1 MARTVE
7 RAMGATLAVVLA
19 ALLASCSSDSGGGP
33 SDGVDAG
40 GEGGS
45 AGQGGAGGAGD
56 DGGVVDL
63 LRVPATVT
71 AFGTI
76 GQPRSGDGATV
87 SGDGFE
93 YGERLCTAN
102 GLFCV
107 TGGFG
112 P

>member
-1 MARTVE
+1 MAMT
-7 RAMGATLAVVLA
+7 MTHAVWA
-19 ALLASCSSDSGGGP
+19 AVFALLLASCSGDDGGGREQTEP
-33 SDGVDAG
+33 DASDDDG
-40 GEGGS
+40 GT
-45 AGQGGAGGAGD
+45 AGQGGSVNDAGGI
-56 DGGVVDL
+56 VDL

-71 AFGTI
+71 GFSTLGE
-76 GQPRSGDGATV
+76 PRTDSAGDLTL

-93 YGERLCTAN
+93 HGERRCTAN

>member
-1 MARTVE
+1 MAKTMR
-7 RAMGATLAVVLA
+7 RAAIAAVLAV
-19 ALLASCSSDSGGGP
+19 LLASCSGDDGGGDQNEPDASGGE
-33 SDGVDAG
+33 S
-40 GEGGS
+40 
-45 AGQGGAGGAGD
+45 GAGGQAGSTGD

-71 AFGTI
+71 AFSTLGE
-76 GQPRSGDGATV
+76 PRTGDDITL

-93 YGERLCTAN
+93 YSERLCTAN

>member
-1 MARTVE
+1 MAMTMK
-7 RAMGATLAVVLA
+7 RAALAAVFA
-19 ALLASCSSDSGGGP
+19 ALLASCSGDDGGGGDQNEP
-33 SDGVDAG
+33 DAG
-40 GEGGS
+40 GES
-45 AGQGGAGGAGD
+45 GAGGQAGSMSD

-71 AFGTI
+71 AFSTLGESRT
-76 GQPRSGDGATV
+76 GNGATL

>member
-1 MARTVE
+1 MAMTIK
-7 RAMGATLAVVLA
+7 RAAMILAM
-19 ALLASCSSDSGGGP
+19 LLASCSGD
-33 SDGVDAG
+33 DG
-40 GEGGS
+40 GEQNQPDPGGDDGGM
-45 AGQGGAGGAGD
+45 AGQGGSTSDA
-56 DGGVVDL
+56 GGVVDL

-71 AFGTI
+71 AFSTLGE
-76 GQPRSGDGATV
+76 PRTGDDLTL

>member
-1 MARTVE
+1 MAMTMR
-7 RAMGATLAVVLA
+7 RAALAAVFV
-19 ALLASCSSDSGGGP
+19 ALLASCSGDDSGNGNQNEPDASDNDGGT
-33 SDGVDAG
+33 
-40 GEGGS
+40 
-45 AGQGGAGGAGD
+45 AGQGGSMGD
-56 DGGVVDL
+56 DGGIVDL

-71 AFGTI
+71 AFSTI
-76 GQPRSGDGATV
+76 GEPRTGDDLTL

>member
-1 MARTVE
+1 MAMMIK
-7 RAMGATLAVVLA
+7 RAVLILTM
-19 ALLASCSSDSGGGP
+19 LLASCSGDDSGEPNQPDPGGD
-33 SDGVDAG
+33 DGG
-40 GEGGS
+40 M
-45 AGQGGAGGAGD
+45 AGQGGSMSDAGGI
-56 DGGVVDL
+56 VDL

-71 AFGTI
+71 AFSTLGE
-76 GQPRSGDGATV
+76 PRTGDDLTL